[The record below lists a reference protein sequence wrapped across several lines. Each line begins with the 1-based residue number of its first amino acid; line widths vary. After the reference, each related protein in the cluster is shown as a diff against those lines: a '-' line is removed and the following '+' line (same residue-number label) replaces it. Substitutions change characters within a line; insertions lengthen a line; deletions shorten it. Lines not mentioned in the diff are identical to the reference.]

1 MNVRKRGLALVMCIC
16 MLLTLMPMSV
26 LADEA
31 PAPDVVNGQY
41 NENGEWEQSD
51 NGGSIT
57 YNTEGKNTL
66 KLSKTAEKADGD
78 NTYKITLKVE
88 SSQSTMTTPPGAA
101 ATVLVIDVSGSMG
114 FCAECGAE
122 KSHLNNCKHYN
133 NKDNSVKT
141 EQTRLKAAQNAAI
154 SFLDSYKGNTNGTG
168 RYVSLVKFESES
180 SVVKEWFDVSTAAGY
195 NEIKTAINS
204 LKADGGT
211 NLDAALRTAN
221 SQFTASAVS
230 TVASKNVVA
239 LTDGIPTFYGDGTS
253 QHGNYGCPDTNA
265 ATAASAST
273 LRNTA
278 SVYTVCFG
286 AANEKCWTKDS
297 VHGYFGLIPNKWHAA
312 DGPLVGDFL
321 RNSIATPATADK
333 TYAYNANNT
342 AELMNAFKA
351 ITTSITTGI
360 AAGVVNDPMGENIS
374 VTQKPDNFIAG
385 ENNGYTWTLSG
396 ATGVPQGD
404 KVVYTYVLSY
414 YVKLDTTG
422 AGFDENKYY
431 PTNGVTT
438 FTSGENKYK
447 FPVPAVKGTI
457 PSFNVSYEYTG
468 TVPTGAHEVPPAAT
482 AKQNS
487 TVTVAAAPELDGYVF
502 SGWATADAEVNN
514 GTFTMPGKDVKLT
527 GSWQPRGDLS
537 YTVNYYWNGTTTP
550 VANSKTVENV
560 TFGTNITTEA
570 PIAVEGY
577 TAVPGQTCNLTIGT
591 DESKNVIDFYYYKN
605 VDLVANGDTVTY
617 NGEEHSVS
625 GFTGAPEDADFSN
638 ISVGAKGTEVGEYN
652 AAFTKSTTSTVD
664 MTKKYIVASAT
675 DGKLTITPI
684 DAVVV
689 TITGNTD
696 TKPYNGSEQ
705 SVAGYEFESSNPL
718 YTANCFN
725 YNGDAIAHGTDA
737 GSYAMGLDAERFT
750 NTSTN
755 FTNVK
760 FVVTDGSLTIDK
772 IDATF
777 TGESKTV
784 TYTGSEQSITGIT
797 PTGLI
802 DGHTYEGLTYAA
814 KGTNVGEYK
823 GEFSGTAVIKDAA
836 GNDVTKNYN
845 VKTTPGKLTIN
856 KAEIAVTFTGESKT
870 VPYTG
875 SEQSITGI
883 TAEGLLE
890 GHTYAGLTYLAKG
903 TDAGTYDGAFTGTVA
918 IKDANGVDVTENY
931 KVKTEI
937 GKLTISPIT
946 DKVTV
951 TITGNTDTKPYNGT
965 TQTVTGYTFSSDNEL
980 YTADRVSFTGNATAA
995 GITAGQYYMN
1005 LKPEHFSNKDTTNF
1019 TNVEFVVNDGWLK
1032 ITPLGALVITAN
1044 DADKPYDGTPLTESG
1059 FTYVGTLNKGDTIEA
1074 VVEGTITD
1082 AGEAANVVKSYKI
1095 MHGDV
1100 DVTAGY
1106 DAAALE
1112 NGTLTVTPRSVIM
1125 TSANAEKPY
1134 DGEPLTNNT
1143 VNVTGDGFIEGE
1155 GATYAVTGTQTDAG
1169 ESDNTFTYT
1178 LKDNT
1183 KADNYKIELVPGK
1196 LKVTPI
1202 SDKVTVTITGNTDT
1216 KPYNGEKQSVKDY
1229 KVEISNTLYT
1239 ENCFSFTGSAV
1250 AEGTDAGIYMMGL
1263 KAEQFKNTSK
1273 NFTNVEFA
1281 VADGSLTINKID
1293 ATFTGESK
1301 TVTYTGSEQSITAIT
1316 AKGLLNGHTDKGLT
1330 YAAKGTN
1337 VGEYDGKFTGTV
1349 VIKDAAGN
1357 DVTKNYNV
1365 ITTPGKL
1372 TISKAEI
1379 AVTFTG
1385 ESKTVPYNGS
1395 EQSITGITPTG
1406 LLEGHTYSGLAYIAK
1421 GTDAGAYD
1429 GAFTGEVVIKDANGT
1444 DVTENYA
1451 VTKTPGK
1458 LTIDPISD
1466 KVTVTITGNT
1476 DTKPYNGEKQSVKD
1490 YEVEISNKLYTENCF
1505 SFTGSAVAKGT
1516 DAGTYEMGLK
1526 AEQFKNTS
1534 NNFTNVV
1541 FAVTDGKLE
1550 ISQRSVIM
1558 TSASDEKFF
1567 DGEPLT
1573 NDTVTV
1579 TGDGFI
1585 EGEGASYDVT
1595 GTQTKT
1601 GESDNTFRYKLNDN
1615 TKADNYKIEVAF
1627 GKLVVKQLLEKE
1639 EHFNYVVGY
1648 PDGTIRPEGKI
1659 TRAEVAA
1666 IFFRLLT
1673 DDARAEFDCRDNDF
1687 TDVEDGA
1694 WYNRSISTLAKAGI
1708 LSGYLDGTFKPNAA
1722 ITRAEMASIIAR
1734 FDKLTETGKTFNDIE
1749 GHWAQKYIEL
1759 AATKGWLSG
1768 DGDGNF
1774 RPNDNIKRDETFA
1787 MINRVL
1793 ERQVETVKDLLPQS
1807 EMNMWIDNMDEG
1819 AWYYKDV
1826 QEATNY
1832 HKCERIDQSIYE
1844 KWTAKIPDIDWVTH
1858 QF

>member
-31 PAPDVVNGQY
+31 PAPDVVYGEY
-41 NENGEWEQSD
+41 NANGEWVQSD

-57 YNTEGKNTL
+57 YRTEGENTL

-88 SSQSTMTTPPGAA
+88 SSQSTTTTPPGAA
-101 ATVLVIDVSGSMG
+101 ATVLVIDSSGSMG
-114 FCAECGAE
+114 NCAECGKDGEHAD
-122 KSHLNNCKHYN
+122 NCPYL
-133 NKDNSVKT
+133 KDGWNVTS
-141 EQTRLKAAQNAAI
+141 EQTRLKAAQNAAV
-154 SFLDSYKGNTNGTG
+154 SFLDSYKGDTNGTG
-168 RYVSLVKFESES
+168 RYVSLVKFASES
-180 SVVKEWFDVSTAAGY
+180 SVVKEWVDVSTAAGY
-195 NEIKTAINS
+195 NEIKTAING

-221 SQFTASAVS
+221 NQFTASAVS
-230 TVASKNVVA
+230 AVASKNVVA
-239 LTDGIPTFYGDGTS
+239 LTDGIPTFYGNGTS
-253 QHGNYGCPDTNA
+253 RHGNYGCPDTNA

-278 SVYTVCFG
+278 SVYTVYFG
-286 AANEKCWTKDS
+286 AANEKCWTKGS
-297 VHGYFGLIPNKWHAA
+297 VHGYFGLIPDEWHAA

-321 RNSIATPATADK
+321 RSSIATPATADK

-342 AELMNAFKA
+342 AELMNAFAA

-360 AAGVVNDPMGENIS
+360 AAGVVNDPMGKNIS
-374 VTQKPDNFIAG
+374 VTEKPDNFIAG
-385 ENNGYTWTLSG
+385 ENGYTWTLSG
-396 ATGVPQGD
+396 ATGVPQGN
-404 KVVYTYVLSY
+404 KIVYTYELSY

-422 AGFDENKYY
+422 VGFDENKYY

-438 FTSGENKYK
+438 FTSGGHEYK

-468 TVPTGAHEVPPAAT
+468 TAPAGAPEVPAAAK

-487 TVTVAAAPELDGYVF
+487 TVTVAPAPTLDGYVF
-502 SGWATADAEVNN
+502 SGWTTADATVNN

-537 YTVNYYWNGTTTP
+537 YTVNYYWNGTETP
-550 VANSKTVENV
+550 VAPSKTVENV
-560 TFGTNITTEA
+560 QFGANITTEK
-570 PIAVEGY
+570 PIEVPGY
-577 TAVPGQTCNLTIGT
+577 TAVPDQTCNLTIGT
-591 DESKNVIDFYYYKN
+591 DVSKNVINFYYYKN

-625 GFTGAPEDADFSN
+625 GFTGAPEGADFSN

-652 AAFTKSTTSTVD
+652 AAFHKSATSTVD
-664 MTKKYIVASAT
+664 VTKKYIVASAT
-675 DGKLTITPI
+675 DGVLEITPI
-684 DAVVV
+684 DKVVV

-705 SVAGYEFESSNPL
+705 SVTGYEFKSNNPL
-718 YTANCFN
+718 YTENCFSFT
-725 YNGDAIAHGTDA
+725 GSAEAKGTDA
-737 GSYAMGLDAERFT
+737 GSYAMGLKAEQFT
-750 NTSTN
+750 NTSKN
-755 FTNVK
+755 FTNVEFK
-760 FVVTDGSLTIDK
+760 VTDGSLTIDK
-772 IDATF
+772 INASF

-784 TYTGSEQSITGIT
+784 TYTGSEQTISGIT
-797 PTGLI
+797 VKGLLE
-802 DGHTYEGLTYAA
+802 GHDYEGLNYAA
-814 KGTNVGEYK
+814 KGTNVGEY
-823 GEFSGTAVIKDAA
+823 GGAFTGTAVIKDAA

-845 VKTTPGKLTIN
+845 VKTEIGKLTIS

-875 SEQSITGI
+875 SEQSINGI
-883 TAEGLLE
+883 TATGLLE
-890 GHTYAGLTYLAKG
+890 GHTYSGLTYLAKG
-903 TDAGTYDGAFTGTVA
+903 TDAGEYIGAFTGTVV
-918 IKDANGVDVTENY
+918 IKDANGTDVTENY
-931 KVKTEI
+931 AVTMTP
-937 GKLTISPIT
+937 GKLTINPIT
-946 DKVTV
+946 AKVTV

-965 TQTVTGYTFSSDNEL
+965 TQTVTGYTFASDNKL
-980 YTADRVSFTGNATAA
+980 YTESKVDFTGNATAA
-995 GITAGQYYMN
+995 GITAGTYNMD
-1005 LKPEHFSNKDTTNF
+1005 LKPEHFSNKDTKNF

-1032 ITPLGALVITAN
+1032 ITPLGALVITAK
-1044 DADKPYDGTPLTESG
+1044 DATKPYDGKPLTESG
-1059 FTYVGTLNKGDTIEA
+1059 FTYVGMLNEGDTIEA

-1082 AGEAANVVKSYKI
+1082 AGKADNVVTSYKI
-1095 MHGDV
+1095 MRGDV

-1106 DAAALE
+1106 GEATLE
-1112 NGTLTVTPRSVIM
+1112 NGTLTVTP
-1125 TSANAEKPY
+1125 
-1134 DGEPLTNNT
+1134 
-1143 VNVTGDGFIEGE
+1143 
-1155 GATYAVTGTQTDAG
+1155 
-1169 ESDNTFTYT
+1169 
-1178 LKDNT
+1178 
-1183 KADNYKIELVPGK
+1183 
-1196 LKVTPI
+1196 
-1202 SDKVTVTITGNTDT
+1202 
-1216 KPYNGEKQSVKDY
+1216 
-1229 KVEISNTLYT
+1229 
-1239 ENCFSFTGSAV
+1239 
-1250 AEGTDAGIYMMGL
+1250 
-1263 KAEQFKNTSK
+1263 
-1273 NFTNVEFA
+1273 
-1281 VADGSLTINKID
+1281 
-1293 ATFTGESK
+1293 
-1301 TVTYTGSEQSITAIT
+1301 
-1316 AKGLLNGHTDKGLT
+1316 
-1330 YAAKGTN
+1330 
-1337 VGEYDGKFTGTV
+1337 
-1349 VIKDAAGN
+1349 
-1357 DVTKNYNV
+1357 
-1365 ITTPGKL
+1365 
-1372 TISKAEI
+1372 
-1379 AVTFTG
+1379 
-1385 ESKTVPYNGS
+1385 
-1395 EQSITGITPTG
+1395 
-1406 LLEGHTYSGLAYIAK
+1406 
-1421 GTDAGAYD
+1421 
-1429 GAFTGEVVIKDANGT
+1429 
-1444 DVTENYA
+1444 
-1451 VTKTPGK
+1451 
-1458 LTIDPISD
+1458 
-1466 KVTVTITGNT
+1466 
-1476 DTKPYNGEKQSVKD
+1476 
-1490 YEVEISNKLYTENCF
+1490 
-1505 SFTGSAVAKGT
+1505 
-1516 DAGTYEMGLK
+1516 
-1526 AEQFKNTS
+1526 
-1534 NNFTNVV
+1534 
-1541 FAVTDGKLE
+1541 
-1550 ISQRSVIM
+1550 RSVIM

-1601 GESDNTFRYKLNDN
+1601 GESANTFTYKLLDN

-1708 LSGYLDGTFKPNAA
+1708 LSGYLDGTFKPNAP

-1832 HKCERIDQSIYE
+1832 HKCERIDQSMYE
-1844 KWTAKIPDIDWVTH
+1844 KWTEKIPDIDWVTH

>member
-31 PAPDVVNGQY
+31 PAPDVVYGEY
-41 NENGEWEQSD
+41 NANGEWVQSD

-57 YNTEGKNTL
+57 YDTAGGNTL
-66 KLSKTAEKADGD
+66 KLSKTAVKADGD

-88 SSQSTMTTPPGAA
+88 SSQSTTTTPPGAA
-101 ATVLVIDVSGSMG
+101 ATVLVIDSSGSMG
-114 FCAECGAE
+114 NCAECGGETYHA
-122 KSHLNNCKHYN
+122 SNCKYHTGGILSY
-133 NKDNSVKT
+133 VKA
-141 EQTRLKAAQNAAI
+141 EQTRLEAAKNAAI
-154 SFLDSYKGNTNGTG
+154 SFLDSYKGDTNGTG
-168 RYVSLVKFESES
+168 RYVSFVEFADGSYLNADWV
-180 SVVKEWFDVSTAAGY
+180 DVSTADGY
-195 NEIKTAINS
+195 NKIVSELNK
-204 LKADGGT
+204 LKKGGGT
-211 NLDAALRTAN
+211 NTQAGLKTAA
-221 SQFTASAVS
+221 SQLAKNTVS
-230 TVASKNVVA
+230 SVSSKNAVL
-239 LTDGIPTFYGDGTS
+239 LTDGVPTYGDGTGNGTENTKKIS
-253 QHGNYGCPDTNA
+253 QHTQEA
-265 ATAASAST
+265 ATALKKNAD
-273 LRNTA
+273 L
-278 SVYTVCFG
+278 YTVCFG
-286 AANEKCWTKDS
+286 AANDG
-297 VHGYFGLIPNKWHAA
+297 VYLPN
-312 DGPLVGDFL
+312 GGTGNCSNFL
-321 RNSIATPATADK
+321 RDYVATPATADK

-374 VTQKPDNFIAG
+374 VTQKPDNFIKG
-385 ENNGYTWTLSG
+385 ENGYTWTLSG

-404 KVVYTYVLSY
+404 KIVYTYELSY
-414 YVKLDTTG
+414 TVKLDTTG
-422 AGFDENKYY
+422 VGFDENKYY

-438 FTSGENKYK
+438 FTSGGQKYY
-447 FPVPAVKGTI
+447 FPVPGVKGTI
-457 PSFNVSYEYTG
+457 PSFDVSYEYTG
-468 TVPTGAHEVPPAAT
+468 TVPAGASAAPAAAT

-487 TVTVAAAPELDGYVF
+487 TVTVAAAPTLDGYVF
-502 SGWATADAEVNN
+502 SGWATADAEVNNN

-550 VANSKTVENV
+550 VAPSKTVNNV
-560 TFGTNITTEA
+560 TFGANITTEA
-570 PIAVEGY
+570 PIAVEGC

-591 DESKNVIDFYYYKN
+591 DVSKNVIDFYYYKN
-605 VDLVANGDTVTY
+605 VDLVAKSDTVTY

-625 GFTGAPEDADFSN
+625 GFTGAPEDANFSN

-652 AAFTKSTTSTVD
+652 AAFTKSTTGTVD
-664 MTKKYIVASAT
+664 TTKKYIVVSAK
-675 DGKLTITPI
+675 DGKLIITPI

-689 TITGNTD
+689 TITGKTD

-705 SVAGYEFESSNPL
+705 SVTGYEFKSSNPL
-718 YTANCFN
+718 YTENCFSFT
-725 YNGDAIAHGTDA
+725 GSAVAAGTDA
-737 GSYAMGLDAERFT
+737 GTYMMGLKAEHFT
-750 NTSTN
+750 NTSKN

-784 TYTGSEQSITGIT
+784 TYTGKEQSITGIT
-797 PTGLI
+797 ATGLI
-802 DGHTYEGLTYAA
+802 EGHDYNELTYAA
-814 KGTNVGEYK
+814 KGTNVGEYDGK
-823 GEFSGTAVIKDAA
+823 FTGTVVIKDAA

-845 VKTTPGKLTIN
+845 VKTEIGKLTIS

-870 VPYTG
+870 VPYNG

-883 TAEGLLE
+883 TAEGLLD
-890 GHTYAGLTYLAKG
+890 GHTYSGLAYLAKG
-903 TDAGTYDGAFTGTVA
+903 TDAGEYSGAFTGTVV
-918 IKDANGVDVTENY
+918 IKDANGTDVTENY
-931 KVKTEI
+931 AVTMTP
-937 GKLTISPIT
+937 GKLTIDPIS

-965 TQTVTGYTFSSDNEL
+965 TQTVTGYTFASDNKL
-980 YTADRVSFTGNATAA
+980 YTENCVSFTGIATAA
-995 GITAGQYYMN
+995 GITAGKYDMN

-1019 TNVEFVVNDGWLK
+1019 TNVEFVVTDGWLR
-1032 ITPLGALVITAN
+1032 ITPLDALVITAK
-1044 DADKPYDGTPLTESG
+1044 DATKPYDGKPLTESG
-1059 FTYVGTLNKGDTIEA
+1059 FDYVGMLNKGDTIEA

-1082 AGEAANVVKSYKI
+1082 AGEAANVVTSYKI

-1106 DAAALE
+1106 GEATLK

-1125 TSANAEKPY
+1125 TSANDEKPY
-1134 DGEPLTNNT
+1134 DGMPLTNDT
-1143 VNVTGDGFIEGE
+1143 VTVTGDGFIEGE
-1155 GATYAVTGTQTDAG
+1155 GAMYAVTGTQTDAG

-1202 SDKVTVTITGNTDT
+1202 SDKVTVTITGN
-1216 KPYNGEKQSVKDY
+1216 S
-1229 KVEISNTLYT
+1229 
-1239 ENCFSFTGSAV
+1239 
-1250 AEGTDAGIYMMGL
+1250 
-1263 KAEQFKNTSK
+1263 
-1273 NFTNVEFA
+1273 
-1281 VADGSLTINKID
+1281 
-1293 ATFTGESK
+1293 
-1301 TVTYTGSEQSITAIT
+1301 
-1316 AKGLLNGHTDKGLT
+1316 
-1330 YAAKGTN
+1330 
-1337 VGEYDGKFTGTV
+1337 
-1349 VIKDAAGN
+1349 
-1357 DVTKNYNV
+1357 
-1365 ITTPGKL
+1365 
-1372 TISKAEI
+1372 
-1379 AVTFTG
+1379 
-1385 ESKTVPYNGS
+1385 
-1395 EQSITGITPTG
+1395 
-1406 LLEGHTYSGLAYIAK
+1406 
-1421 GTDAGAYD
+1421 
-1429 GAFTGEVVIKDANGT
+1429 
-1444 DVTENYA
+1444 
-1451 VTKTPGK
+1451 
-1458 LTIDPISD
+1458 
-1466 KVTVTITGNT
+1466 

-1505 SFTGSAVAKGT
+1505 SFTGNAVAEGT
-1516 DAGTYEMGLK
+1516 DAGIYMMGLK

-1534 NNFTNVV
+1534 KNFTNVE

-1708 LSGYLDGTFKPNAA
+1708 LSGYLDGTFKPNAP

>member
-31 PAPDVVNGQY
+31 PAPDVVYGKYNDANGK
-41 NENGEWEQSD
+41 WEQSD
-51 NGGSIT
+51 NGGSLT
-57 YNTEGKNTL
+57 YDTDGGNTL

-88 SSQSTMTTPPGAA
+88 SSQSTTTTPPGAA
-101 ATVLVIDVSGSMG
+101 ATVLVIDSSGSMG
-114 FCAECGAE
+114 NCAECGGETYHA
-122 KSHLNNCKHYN
+122 NNCKYHTGGIVSY
-133 NKDNSVKT
+133 VKA
-141 EQTRLKAAQNAAI
+141 EQTRLKAAQNAAV
-154 SFLDSYKGNTNGTG
+154 SFLDSYKGDTSGIG
-168 RYVSLVKFESES
+168 RYVSLVEFAGESYLNADW
-180 SVVKEWFDVSTAAGY
+180 VDVSTTDGY
-195 NEIKTAINS
+195 NKIVSELNK
-204 LKADGGT
+204 LEKGGGT
-211 NLDAALRTAN
+211 NTQAGLKMAA
-221 SQFTASAVS
+221 SQLAKNTVS
-230 TVASKNVVA
+230 SVSSKNAVL
-239 LTDGIPTFYGDGTS
+239 LTDGVPTYGDGTGNGTENTKKIS
-253 QHGNYGCPDTNA
+253 QHTQEA
-265 ATAASAST
+265 ATALKKNAE
-273 LRNTA
+273 L
-278 SVYTVCFG
+278 YTVCFG
-286 AANEKCWTKDS
+286 AANDE
-297 VHGYFGLIPNKWHAA
+297 VYLPN
-312 DGPLVGDFL
+312 GGTGNCSNFL
-321 RNSIATPATADK
+321 RDYVATPATADK

-342 AELMNAFKA
+342 AELMNAFAA

-374 VTQKPDNFIAG
+374 VTTPKPDNFIAG
-385 ENNGYTWTLSG
+385 ENGYTWTLSG

-404 KVVYTYVLSY
+404 NKIVYTYELSY

-438 FTSGENKYK
+438 FTSGGHEYY
-447 FPVPAVKGTI
+447 FPVPGVKGTI
-457 PSFNVSYEYTG
+457 PSFDVSYEYTG
-468 TVPTGAHEVPPAAT
+468 TVPAGAPKVPAAAT

-487 TVTVAAAPELDGYVF
+487 TVTVAAAPTHDGYVF
-502 SGWATADAEVNN
+502 SGWATADAEVNNN

-550 VANSKTVENV
+550 VAPSKTVNNV
-560 TFGTNITTEA
+560 TFGTNITDTNEA
-570 PIAVEGY
+570 PVAVEGC
-577 TAVPGQTCNLTIGT
+577 TAVPDQTCNLTIGT

-605 VDLVANGDTVTY
+605 VDLVANGDTVSY
-617 NGEEHSVS
+617 DGKEHSVS

-638 ISVGAKGTEVGEYN
+638 ISVGAKGREVGEYN
-652 AAFTKSTTSTVD
+652 AAFPEGTTSTVD
-664 MTKKYIVASAT
+664 VTKKYIVASAT
-675 DGKLTITPI
+675 DGVLEITPI

-689 TITGNTD
+689 TITGNSD

-705 SVAGYEFESSNPL
+705 SVTGYEFKSSNPL
-718 YTANCFN
+718 YTANCFS

-737 GSYAMGLDAERFT
+737 GTYAMGLDAERFT
-750 NTSTN
+750 NTNTN

-772 IDATF
+772 IDASFTGESKSVTYTGKEQSITGITAAGLIEGHDYNELTYAAKGTNVGEYDGKFTGTVVIKDANGNDVTKNYNVKTEIGKLTISKAEIAVTF

-797 PTGLI
+797 PTGL
-802 DGHTYEGLTYAA
+802 
-814 KGTNVGEYK
+814 
-823 GEFSGTAVIKDAA
+823 
-836 GNDVTKNYN
+836 
-845 VKTTPGKLTIN
+845 
-856 KAEIAVTFTGESKT
+856 
-870 VPYTG
+870 
-875 SEQSITGI
+875 
-883 TAEGLLE
+883 LE
-890 GHTYAGLTYLAKG
+890 GHTYSGLTYIAKG
-903 TDAGTYDGAFTGTVA
+903 TDAGEYDGAFTGTVV
-918 IKDANGVDVTENY
+918 IKDANGTDVTENY

-951 TITGNTDTKPYNGT
+951 TITGNTATKPYNGT

-980 YTADRVSFTGNATAA
+980 YTENCVSFTGNATAA
-995 GITAGQYYMN
+995 GITAGTYKMD
-1005 LKPEHFSNKDTTNF
+1005 LKPEHFSNIDTTNF
-1019 TNVEFVVNDGWLK
+1019 TNVEFKVTDGWLK
-1032 ITPLGALVITAN
+1032 ITPLGALVITAK
-1044 DADKPYDGTPLTESG
+1044 DATKPYDGKPLTESG
-1059 FTYVGTLNKGDTIEA
+1059 FDYVGMLNKGDTIEA
-1074 VVEGTITD
+1074 VVEGTITN

-1095 MHGDV
+1095 MRGDV

-1106 DAAALE
+1106 GEATLK

-1125 TSANAEKPY
+1125 TSANDEKPY
-1134 DGEPLTNNT
+1134 DGTPLTNDT
-1143 VNVTGDGFIEGE
+1143 VTVTGDGFIEGE

-1169 ESDNTFTYT
+1169 ESDNTFTFT

-1229 KVEISNTLYT
+1229 
-1239 ENCFSFTGSAV
+1239 
-1250 AEGTDAGIYMMGL
+1250 
-1263 KAEQFKNTSK
+1263 
-1273 NFTNVEFA
+1273 
-1281 VADGSLTINKID
+1281 
-1293 ATFTGESK
+1293 
-1301 TVTYTGSEQSITAIT
+1301 
-1316 AKGLLNGHTDKGLT
+1316 
-1330 YAAKGTN
+1330 
-1337 VGEYDGKFTGTV
+1337 
-1349 VIKDAAGN
+1349 
-1357 DVTKNYNV
+1357 
-1365 ITTPGKL
+1365 
-1372 TISKAEI
+1372 
-1379 AVTFTG
+1379 
-1385 ESKTVPYNGS
+1385 
-1395 EQSITGITPTG
+1395 
-1406 LLEGHTYSGLAYIAK
+1406 
-1421 GTDAGAYD
+1421 
-1429 GAFTGEVVIKDANGT
+1429 
-1444 DVTENYA
+1444 
-1451 VTKTPGK
+1451 
-1458 LTIDPISD
+1458 
-1466 KVTVTITGNT
+1466 
-1476 DTKPYNGEKQSVKD
+1476 
-1490 YEVEISNKLYTENCF
+1490 EVEISNKLYTENCF
-1505 SFTGSAVAKGT
+1505 SFNGSAVAEGT
-1516 DAGTYEMGLK
+1516 DAGTYMMGLK

-1534 NNFTNVV
+1534 KNFTNVV

-1708 LSGYLDGTFKPNAA
+1708 LSGYLDGTFKPNAP

>member
-31 PAPDVVNGQY
+31 PAPDVVYGQY
-41 NENGEWEQSD
+41 NENGVWEQDPNSD
-51 NGGSIT
+51 GVVTSEDGNIT
-57 YNTEGKNTL
+57 
-66 KLSKTAEKADGD
+66 LSKTAVALGNDE
-78 NTYKITLKVE
+78 YQVTLKVE
-88 SSQSTMTTPPGAA
+88 TRSKETEVPPGSA
-101 ATVLVIDVSGSMG
+101 ATVLVLDVSGSMRY
-114 FCAECGAE
+114 CADCGRE
-122 KSHLNNCKHYN
+122 NKHIKDCKYY
-133 NKDNSVKT
+133 NKDDNNVKT
-141 EQTRLKAAQNAAI
+141 DQTRIKAAQNAAND
-154 SFLDSYKGNTNGTG
+154 FLSTYKSDKTGIG
-168 RYVSLVKFESES
+168 RYVAVVSFAGTG
-180 SVVKEWFDVSTAAGY
+180 SVVCDWQDVSTAAGLKAVQDA
-195 NEIKTAINS
+195 IKN

-211 NLDAALRTAN
+211 NTDNGLTKATELLGNTKISSVAN
-221 SQFTASAVS
+221 E
-230 TVASKNVVA
+230 SKNAVL
-239 LTDGIPTFYGDGTS
+239 LTDGVPTFYANGKSDDVQYGSPRTS
-253 QHGNYGCPDTNA
+253 YYAQQA
-265 ATAASAST
+265 ATN
-273 LRNTA
+273 LKNTGA
-278 SVYTVCFG
+278 KLYTVCFG
-286 AANEKCWTKDS
+286 ASKDE
-297 VHGYFGLIPNKWHAA
+297 VYNPDKDNKSSWGQYTA
-312 DGPLVGDFL
+312 GTTTVSEFL
-321 RNSIATPATADK
+321 KSYIATDATTAFDAD
-333 TYAYNANNT
+333 NT
-342 AELMNAFKA
+342 EALNTAFKA
-351 ITTSITTGI
+351 ITSTIVEGITSGLVVKDSATEFVTMTTVPNEYVAVGTEYEWSLSNPEVKQE
-360 AAGVVNDPMGENIS
+360 GNSTIS
-374 VTQKPDNFIAG
+374 T
-385 ENNGYTWTLSG
+385 YT
-396 ATGVPQGD
+396 V
-404 KVVYTYVLSY
+404 SY
-414 YVKLDTTG
+414 KVKLETG
-422 AGFDENKYY
+422 KAGFVEYEYY

-438 FTSGENKYK
+438 LTYK
-447 FPVPAVKGTI
+447 DADGNDKSMDFEVPAVKGTI

-468 TVPTGAHEVPPAAT
+468 TVPAGAPAVPAAAT

-487 TVTVAAAPELDGYVF
+487 TVTVAAAPTHDGYVF
-502 SGWATADAEVNN
+502 SGWATADAEVNNN

-550 VANSKTVENV
+550 VAPSKTVNNV
-560 TFGTNITTEA
+560 TFGTNITDEK
-570 PIAVEGY
+570 PIAVEGC
-577 TAVPGQTCNLTIGT
+577 TAVPNQTCNLAIGT
-591 DESKNVIDFYYYKN
+591 DVSKNVINFYYYKN
-605 VDLVANGDTVTY
+605 VDLVANGDTVPY
-617 NGEEHSVS
+617 DGKEHSVS
-625 GFTGAPEDADFSN
+625 GFTGAPEDANFSN

-652 AAFTKSTTSTVD
+652 AAFPEGTKGTVD
-664 MTKKYIVASAT
+664 TTKKYIVASAK
-675 DGKLTITPI
+675 DGKLIITPI
-684 DAVVV
+684 DEVVV
-689 TITGNTD
+689 TITGNSD

-705 SVAGYEFESSNPL
+705 SVTGYEFKSSNPL
-718 YTANCFN
+718 YTENCFS

-737 GSYAMGLDAERFT
+737 GTYEMGLKAEQFT

-797 PTGLI
+797 AEGLL
-802 DGHTYEGLTYAA
+802 DGHDYNELTYAA
-814 KGTNVGEYK
+814 KGTNVGEYDGK
-823 GEFSGTAVIKDAA
+823 FTGTVVIKDAN

-845 VKTTPGKLTIN
+845 VKTTPGKLTIS

-870 VPYTG
+870 VTYTG

-883 TAEGLLE
+883 TPTGLLE
-890 GHTYAGLTYLAKG
+890 GHTYSGLTYIAKG
-903 TDAGTYDGAFTGTVA
+903 TDAGTYDGAFTGTVV
-918 IKDANGVDVTENY
+918 IKDANGTDVTQNY
-931 KVKTEI
+931 AVTKTP
-937 GKLTISPIT
+937 GKLTIDPIS

-980 YTADRVSFTGNATAA
+980 YTENCVRFTGNATAA
-995 GITAGQYYMN
+995 GITAGKYDMN

-1019 TNVEFVVNDGWLK
+1019 TNVEFVVTDGWLK
-1032 ITPLGALVITAN
+1032 ITPLDALVITAK
-1044 DADKPYDGTPLTESG
+1044 DATKPYDGKPLTESG
-1059 FTYVGTLNKGDTIEA
+1059 FTYVGKLNKGDTIEA

-1095 MHGDV
+1095 MRGDV

-1106 DAAALE
+1106 GEATLK

-1125 TSANAEKPY
+1125 TSANDEKPY
-1134 DGEPLTNNT
+1134 DGTPLTNDT
-1143 VNVTGDGFIEGE
+1143 VTVTGDGFIEGE

-1169 ESDNTFTYT
+1169 ESDNTFTFT

-1183 KADNYKIELVPGK
+1183 KADNYKIEVVPGK

-1216 KPYNGEKQSVKDY
+1216 KPYNGEEQSVNDY
-1229 KVEISNTLYT
+1229 EVEISNKLYT

-1263 KAEQFKNTSK
+1263 KAEQFTNTSK

-1281 VADGSLTINKID
+1281 V
-1293 ATFTGESK
+1293 
-1301 TVTYTGSEQSITAIT
+1301 
-1316 AKGLLNGHTDKGLT
+1316 
-1330 YAAKGTN
+1330 
-1337 VGEYDGKFTGTV
+1337 
-1349 VIKDAAGN
+1349 
-1357 DVTKNYNV
+1357 
-1365 ITTPGKL
+1365 
-1372 TISKAEI
+1372 
-1379 AVTFTG
+1379 
-1385 ESKTVPYNGS
+1385 
-1395 EQSITGITPTG
+1395 
-1406 LLEGHTYSGLAYIAK
+1406 
-1421 GTDAGAYD
+1421 
-1429 GAFTGEVVIKDANGT
+1429 
-1444 DVTENYA
+1444 
-1451 VTKTPGK
+1451 
-1458 LTIDPISD
+1458 
-1466 KVTVTITGNT
+1466 
-1476 DTKPYNGEKQSVKD
+1476 
-1490 YEVEISNKLYTENCF
+1490 
-1505 SFTGSAVAKGT
+1505 
-1516 DAGTYEMGLK
+1516 
-1526 AEQFKNTS
+1526 
-1534 NNFTNVV
+1534 
-1541 FAVTDGKLE
+1541 TDGKLE
-1550 ISQRSVIM
+1550 ISKRSVIM

-1708 LSGYLDGTFKPNAA
+1708 LSGYLDGTFKPNAP

>member
-41 NENGEWEQSD
+41 NENGEWVQSD
-51 NGGSIT
+51 NGGSLT
-57 YNTEGKNTL
+57 YDTAGGNTL
-66 KLSKTAEKADGD
+66 KLSKTAVKADGD

-88 SSQSTMTTPPGAA
+88 SSQSTTTTPPGAA
-101 ATVLVIDVSGSMG
+101 ATVLVIDSSGSMRY
-114 FCAECGAE
+114 CAECGGKAALFGD
-122 KSHLNNCKHYN
+122 KVYHYDDCKYYN
-133 NKDNSVKT
+133 KNDNIVKP
-141 EQTRLKAAQNAAI
+141 EQTRLKAAQDAAI
-154 SFLDSYKGNTNGTG
+154 SFLDSYKGDTIGTG
-168 RYVSLVKFESES
+168 RYVSLVEFADGSYLNADW
-180 SVVKEWFDVSTAAGY
+180 VDVSTADGY
-195 NEIKTAINS
+195 SKIVSELNKLEEG
-204 LKADGGT
+204 GGT
-211 NLDAALRTAN
+211 NTQAGLKTAA
-221 SQFTASAVS
+221 SQLAKNTVS
-230 TVASKNVVA
+230 SVSSKNAVL
-239 LTDGIPTFYGDGTS
+239 LTDGVPTYGDGT
-253 QHGNYGCPDTNA
+253 GNGTGNTKNISKDTQEA
-265 ATAASAST
+265 ATALKKNAD
-273 LRNTA
+273 L
-278 SVYTVCFG
+278 YTVCFG
-286 AANEKCWTKDS
+286 AANDE
-297 VHGYFGLIPNKWHAA
+297 VYLP
-312 DGPLVGDFL
+312 DGGTGNCSDFL
-321 RNSIATPATADK
+321 RDYVATPATADK

-385 ENNGYTWTLSG
+385 ENGYTWTLSG
-396 ATGVPQGD
+396 ATGVQQGD
-404 KVVYTYVLSY
+404 KIVYTYELSY

-422 AGFDENKYY
+422 AGFDENNYY

-468 TVPTGAHEVPPAAT
+468 TAPAGAPEVPAAAT

-487 TVTVAAAPELDGYVF
+487 TVTVAAAPTLDGYVF
-502 SGWATADAEVNN
+502 SGWVTADAEVNN

-550 VANSKTVENV
+550 VTPSKTVESV
-560 TFGTNITTEA
+560 QFGANITNEE
-570 PIAVEGY
+570 PVAVEGY
-577 TAVPGQTCNLTIGT
+577 TAISGQTCNLTIGT
-591 DESKNVIDFYYYKN
+591 DESKNVINFYYYKN

-617 NGEEHSVS
+617 DGEEHSVS
-625 GFTGAPEDADFSN
+625 GFTGAPEDANFSG
-638 ISVGAKGTEVGEYN
+638 IKVGAKGTEVGEYN
-652 AAFTKSTTSTVD
+652 AAFPEGTTGTVD
-664 MTKKYIVASAT
+664 MTEKYIVASAT

-772 IDATF
+772 IDASF
-777 TGESKTV
+777 TGESKSV
-784 TYTGSEQSITGIT
+784 TYTGIEQSITGIT
-797 PTGLI
+797 AVGLI

-814 KGTNVGEYK
+814 KGTNVGEYD

-856 KAEIAVTFTGESKT
+856 KAEIAVTFTGESKSVT
-870 VPYTG
+870 YTG
-875 SEQSITGI
+875 IEQSITGI
-883 TAEGLLE
+883 TPTGLLE
-890 GHTYAGLTYLAKG
+890 GHKYEGLTYAAKG
-903 TDAGTYDGAFTGTVA
+903 TDAGEYDGAFTGTVV
-918 IKDANGVDVTENY
+918 IKDANGTDVTENY
-931 KVKTEI
+931 AVTTTP
-937 GKLTISPIT
+937 GKLTINPIT
-946 DKVTV
+946 AKVTV
-951 TITGNTDTKPYNGT
+951 TITGNTGTKPYNGT
-965 TQTVTGYTFSSDNEL
+965 TQTVTGYTFNSDNKF
-980 YTADRVSFTGNATAA
+980 YTENCVSFTGIATAA
-995 GITAGQYYMN
+995 GITAGKYDMN
-1005 LKPEHFSNKDTTNF
+1005 LKTEHFSNKDTTNF
-1019 TNVEFVVNDGWLK
+1019 TNVEFVVTDGWLK
-1032 ITPLGALVITAN
+1032 ITPLDALVITAN
-1044 DADKPYDGTPLTESG
+1044 DATKPYDGKPLTESG
-1059 FTYVGTLNKGDTIEA
+1059 FTYVGNLNEGDTIEA

-1082 AGEAANVVKSYKI
+1082 AGEAANVVTSYKI

-1106 DAAALE
+1106 GEATLE

-1134 DGEPLTNNT
+1134 DGEPLTNDT
-1143 VNVTGDGFIEGE
+1143 VTVTGDGFIEGE

-1169 ESDNTFTYT
+1169 ESDNTFTFT

-1183 KADNYKIELVPGK
+1183 KADNYKIEVAYGK
-1196 LKVTPI
+1196 LKVT
-1202 SDKVTVTITGNTDT
+1202 
-1216 KPYNGEKQSVKDY
+1216 
-1229 KVEISNTLYT
+1229 
-1239 ENCFSFTGSAV
+1239 
-1250 AEGTDAGIYMMGL
+1250 
-1263 KAEQFKNTSK
+1263 
-1273 NFTNVEFA
+1273 
-1281 VADGSLTINKID
+1281 
-1293 ATFTGESK
+1293 
-1301 TVTYTGSEQSITAIT
+1301 
-1316 AKGLLNGHTDKGLT
+1316 
-1330 YAAKGTN
+1330 
-1337 VGEYDGKFTGTV
+1337 
-1349 VIKDAAGN
+1349 
-1357 DVTKNYNV
+1357 
-1365 ITTPGKL
+1365 
-1372 TISKAEI
+1372 
-1379 AVTFTG
+1379 
-1385 ESKTVPYNGS
+1385 
-1395 EQSITGITPTG
+1395 
-1406 LLEGHTYSGLAYIAK
+1406 
-1421 GTDAGAYD
+1421 
-1429 GAFTGEVVIKDANGT
+1429 
-1444 DVTENYA
+1444 
-1451 VTKTPGK
+1451 
-1458 LTIDPISD
+1458 PISD

-1505 SFTGSAVAKGT
+1505 SFTGSAVAEGT
-1516 DAGTYEMGLK
+1516 DAGIYMMGLK
-1526 AEQFKNTS
+1526 AEQFTNTS
-1534 NNFTNVV
+1534 KNFTNVE

-1550 ISQRSVIM
+1550 ISKRSVIM

-1708 LSGYLDGTFKPNAA
+1708 LSGYLDGTFKPNAP

>member
-31 PAPDVVNGQY
+31 PAPDVVYGKY
-41 NENGEWEQSD
+41 NDANGEWEQSD
-51 NGGSIT
+51 NGGSLT
-57 YNTEGKNTL
+57 YDTAGGNTL
-66 KLSKTAEKADGD
+66 KLSKTAVKADGD

-88 SSQSTMTTPPGAA
+88 SSQSTTTTPPGAA
-101 ATVLVIDVSGSMG
+101 ATVLVIDSSGSMG
-114 FCAECGAE
+114 NCAECGGETYHA
-122 KSHLNNCKHYN
+122 SNCKYHTGGIVSY
-133 NKDNSVKT
+133 VKA
-141 EQTRLKAAQNAAI
+141 EQTRLKAAQNAAV
-154 SFLDSYKGNTNGTG
+154 SFLDSYKGDTSGIG
-168 RYVSLVKFESES
+168 RYVSLVEFAGESYLNADW
-180 SVVKEWFDVSTAAGY
+180 VDVSTADGY
-195 NEIKTAINS
+195 NKIVSELNK
-204 LKADGGT
+204 LKKGGGT
-211 NLDAALRTAN
+211 NTQAGLKTAA
-221 SQFTASAVS
+221 SQLAKNTVS
-230 TVASKNVVA
+230 SVSSKNAVL
-239 LTDGIPTFYGDGTS
+239 LTDGVPTYGDGTGNGTENTKKIS
-253 QHGNYGCPDTNA
+253 QHTQEA
-265 ATAASAST
+265 ATALKKNAE
-273 LRNTA
+273 L
-278 SVYTVCFG
+278 YTVCFG
-286 AANEKCWTKDS
+286 AANDE
-297 VHGYFGLIPNKWHAA
+297 VYLPN
-312 DGPLVGDFL
+312 GGTGNCSDFL
-321 RNSIATPATADK
+321 RDYVATLATADK

-342 AELMNAFKA
+342 AELMNAFAA

-385 ENNGYTWTLSG
+385 ENGYTWTLSG

-404 KVVYTYVLSY
+404 KIVYTYELSY

-438 FTSGENKYK
+438 FTSGGQKYY
-447 FPVPAVKGTI
+447 FPVPGVKGTI

-468 TVPTGAHEVPPAAT
+468 TAPAGAPEVPAAAT

-487 TVTVAAAPELDGYVF
+487 TVTVAAAPTHDGYVF
-502 SGWATADAEVNN
+502 SGWATADAEVNNN

-550 VANSKTVENV
+550 VAPSKTVNNV
-560 TFGTNITTEA
+560 TFGTNITDTDEM
-570 PIAVEGY
+570 PIAVEGC
-577 TAVPGQTCNLTIGT
+577 TAVPNQTCNLTIGT
-591 DESKNVIDFYYYKN
+591 DVSKNVINFYYYKN

-617 NGEEHSVS
+617 DGEEHSIS
-625 GFTGAPEDADFSN
+625 GFTGAPEDANFSN

-652 AAFTKSTTSTVD
+652 AAFPEGTTGTVD
-664 MTKKYIVASAT
+664 MTEKYIVASAT

-684 DAVVV
+684 DEVVV
-689 TITGNTD
+689 TITGKTD

-705 SVAGYEFESSNPL
+705 SVTGYEFKSSNPL
-718 YTANCFN
+718 YTANCFS

-797 PTGLI
+797 AEGLL
-802 DGHTYEGLTYAA
+802 DGHDYNELTYAA

-823 GEFSGTAVIKDAA
+823 GEFSGTA
-836 GNDVTKNYN
+836 
-845 VKTTPGKLTIN
+845 
-856 KAEIAVTFTGESKT
+856 
-870 VPYTG
+870 
-875 SEQSITGI
+875 
-883 TAEGLLE
+883 
-890 GHTYAGLTYLAKG
+890 
-903 TDAGTYDGAFTGTVA
+903 
-918 IKDANGVDVTENY
+918 
-931 KVKTEI
+931 
-937 GKLTISPIT
+937 
-946 DKVTV
+946 
-951 TITGNTDTKPYNGT
+951 
-965 TQTVTGYTFSSDNEL
+965 
-980 YTADRVSFTGNATAA
+980 
-995 GITAGQYYMN
+995 
-1005 LKPEHFSNKDTTNF
+1005 
-1019 TNVEFVVNDGWLK
+1019 
-1032 ITPLGALVITAN
+1032 
-1044 DADKPYDGTPLTESG
+1044 
-1059 FTYVGTLNKGDTIEA
+1059 
-1074 VVEGTITD
+1074 
-1082 AGEAANVVKSYKI
+1082 
-1095 MHGDV
+1095 
-1100 DVTAGY
+1100 
-1106 DAAALE
+1106 
-1112 NGTLTVTPRSVIM
+1112 
-1125 TSANAEKPY
+1125 
-1134 DGEPLTNNT
+1134 
-1143 VNVTGDGFIEGE
+1143 
-1155 GATYAVTGTQTDAG
+1155 
-1169 ESDNTFTYT
+1169 
-1178 LKDNT
+1178 
-1183 KADNYKIELVPGK
+1183 
-1196 LKVTPI
+1196 
-1202 SDKVTVTITGNTDT
+1202 
-1216 KPYNGEKQSVKDY
+1216 
-1229 KVEISNTLYT
+1229 
-1239 ENCFSFTGSAV
+1239 
-1250 AEGTDAGIYMMGL
+1250 
-1263 KAEQFKNTSK
+1263 
-1273 NFTNVEFA
+1273 
-1281 VADGSLTINKID
+1281 
-1293 ATFTGESK
+1293 
-1301 TVTYTGSEQSITAIT
+1301 
-1316 AKGLLNGHTDKGLT
+1316 
-1330 YAAKGTN
+1330 
-1337 VGEYDGKFTGTV
+1337 

-1385 ESKTVPYNGS
+1385 ESKTVTYNGS

-1429 GAFTGEVVIKDANGT
+1429 GAFTGEVVIKDANGV
-1444 DVTENYA
+1444 DVTENYK
-1451 VTKTPGK
+1451 VKTEIGK
-1458 LTIDPISD
+1458 LTISPISDKVTVTITGNTDTKPYNGTTQTVTGYTFSSDNELYTENCVSFTGIATAAGITAGKYDMNLKPEHFSNKDTTNFTNVEFVVTDGWLKITPLDALVITAKDATKPYDGKPLTESGFDYVGMLNKGDTIEAVVEGTITDAGEAANVVTSYKIMHGDVDVTAGYGEAALKNGTLTVTQRSVIMTSANDEKPYDGTPLTNNTVTVTGDGFIEGEGATYAVTGTQTDAGESDNTFTYTLKDNTKADNYKIEVAFGKLKVTPISD

-1505 SFTGSAVAKGT
+1505 SFTGSAVAEGT
-1516 DAGTYEMGLK
+1516 DAGTYMMGLK
-1526 AEQFKNTS
+1526 AEQFTNTS
-1534 NNFTNVV
+1534 KNFTNVE

-1550 ISQRSVIM
+1550 ISKRSVIM

-1708 LSGYLDGTFKPNAA
+1708 LSGYLDGTFKPNAP

>member
-31 PAPDVVNGQY
+31 PAPDVVYGEY
-41 NENGEWEQSD
+41 NANGEWVQSD
-51 NGGSIT
+51 NGGSLT
-57 YNTEGKNTL
+57 YNTEGDNTL
-66 KLSKTAEKADGD
+66 KLSKTAAKADGD

-88 SSQSTMTTPPGAA
+88 SSQSTTTTPPGAA
-101 ATVLVIDVSGSMG
+101 ATVLVIDSSGSMRY
-114 FCAECGAE
+114 CAECGGKAALFGD
-122 KSHLNNCKHYN
+122 KVYHYDDCKYYN
-133 NKDNSVKT
+133 KNDNIVKP
-141 EQTRLKAAQNAAI
+141 EQTRLKAAQDAAI
-154 SFLDSYKGNTNGTG
+154 SFLDSYEGDTIGTG
-168 RYVSLVKFESES
+168 RYVSLVEFADRSYLNADW
-180 SVVKEWFDVSTAAGY
+180 VDVSTADGY
-195 NEIKTAINS
+195 SKIVSELNKLEEG
-204 LKADGGT
+204 GGT
-211 NLDAALRTAN
+211 NTQAGLKTAA
-221 SQFTASAVS
+221 SQLAKNTVS
-230 TVASKNVVA
+230 SVSSKNAVL
-239 LTDGIPTFYGDGTS
+239 LTDGVPTYGDGI
-253 QHGNYGCPDTNA
+253 GNGTENTKKISKHTQEA
-265 ATAASAST
+265 ATALKKNAD
-273 LRNTA
+273 L
-278 SVYTVCFG
+278 YTVCFG
-286 AANEKCWTKDS
+286 AVNDE
-297 VHGYFGLIPNKWHAA
+297 VNLP
-312 DGPLVGDFL
+312 DGGTGNCSDFL
-321 RNSIATPATADK
+321 RDYVATPATADK

-342 AELMNAFKA
+342 AELMNAFAA

-374 VTQKPDNFIAG
+374 VTTPKPDNFIAG
-385 ENNGYTWTLSG
+385 ENGYTWTLSG

-404 KVVYTYVLSY
+404 KIVYTYELSY

-468 TVPTGAHEVPPAAT
+468 TAPAGAPEVPAAAT

-487 TVTVAAAPELDGYVF
+487 TVTVAAAPTLDGYVF

-550 VANSKTVENV
+550 VAPSKTVENV
-560 TFGTNITTEA
+560 QFGANITNEA
-570 PIAVEGY
+570 PVAVDGY
-577 TAVPGQTCNLTIGT
+577 TAVPDQTCNLTIGT
-591 DESKNVIDFYYYKN
+591 DVSENVIDFHYYKN
-605 VDLVANGDTVTY
+605 VDLVANGDTVPY
-617 NGEEHSVS
+617 DGNEHSVS
-625 GFTGAPEDADFSN
+625 GFTGAPEGANFSN
-638 ISVGAKGTEVGEYN
+638 ISVGAKGTEVGEYI
-652 AAFTKSTTSTVD
+652 AAFTKSTTGTVD
-664 MTKKYIVASAT
+664 KTKKYIVASAT
-675 DGKLTITPI
+675 DGKLIITPI

-689 TITGNTD
+689 TITGNSD

-705 SVAGYEFESSNPL
+705 SVTGYEFKSNNPL
-718 YTANCFN
+718 YTENCFSF
-725 YNGDAIAHGTDA
+725 NGSAVAKGTDA
-737 GSYAMGLDAERFT
+737 GTYAMGLKAEQFT

-755 FTNVK
+755 FTNVE
-760 FVVTDGSLTIDK
+760 FVITDGSLTIDK
-772 IDATF
+772 IDASF

-797 PTGLI
+797 AKGLI

-814 KGTNVGEYK
+814 KGTNVGEYD
-823 GEFSGTAVIKDAA
+823 GEFSGTAVIKDAD

-845 VKTTPGKLTIN
+845 VKTEIGKLTIS
-856 KAEIAVTFTGESKT
+856 KAAIAVTFTGESKT

-883 TAEGLLE
+883 TPTGLLE
-890 GHTYAGLTYLAKG
+890 GHTYEGLTYLAKG
-903 TDAGTYDGAFTGTVA
+903 TDAGEYNGAFTGTVV
-918 IKDANGVDVTENY
+918 IKDANGTDVTENY
-931 KVKTEI
+931 AVTKTP
-937 GKLTISPIT
+937 GKLTINPIT
-946 DKVTV
+946 AKVTV

-965 TQTVTGYTFSSDNEL
+965 TQTVTGYTFASDNKL
-980 YTADRVSFTGNATAA
+980 YTESKVDFTGNATAA
-995 GITAGQYYMN
+995 GITAGKYDMN

-1019 TNVEFVVNDGWLK
+1019 TNVEFVVNDGWLR
-1032 ITPLGALVITAN
+1032 ITPLDALVITAN

-1106 DAAALE
+1106 GEATLE
-1112 NGTLTVTPRSVIM
+1112 NGTLTVTPRSVI
-1125 TSANAEKPY
+1125 
-1134 DGEPLTNNT
+1134 
-1143 VNVTGDGFIEGE
+1143 I
-1155 GATYAVTGTQTDAG
+1155 
-1169 ESDNTFTYT
+1169 
-1178 LKDNT
+1178 
-1183 KADNYKIELVPGK
+1183 
-1196 LKVTPI
+1196 
-1202 SDKVTVTITGNTDT
+1202 
-1216 KPYNGEKQSVKDY
+1216 
-1229 KVEISNTLYT
+1229 
-1239 ENCFSFTGSAV
+1239 
-1250 AEGTDAGIYMMGL
+1250 
-1263 KAEQFKNTSK
+1263 
-1273 NFTNVEFA
+1273 
-1281 VADGSLTINKID
+1281 
-1293 ATFTGESK
+1293 
-1301 TVTYTGSEQSITAIT
+1301 
-1316 AKGLLNGHTDKGLT
+1316 
-1330 YAAKGTN
+1330 
-1337 VGEYDGKFTGTV
+1337 
-1349 VIKDAAGN
+1349 
-1357 DVTKNYNV
+1357 
-1365 ITTPGKL
+1365 
-1372 TISKAEI
+1372 
-1379 AVTFTG
+1379 
-1385 ESKTVPYNGS
+1385 
-1395 EQSITGITPTG
+1395 
-1406 LLEGHTYSGLAYIAK
+1406 
-1421 GTDAGAYD
+1421 
-1429 GAFTGEVVIKDANGT
+1429 
-1444 DVTENYA
+1444 
-1451 VTKTPGK
+1451 
-1458 LTIDPISD
+1458 
-1466 KVTVTITGNT
+1466 
-1476 DTKPYNGEKQSVKD
+1476 
-1490 YEVEISNKLYTENCF
+1490 
-1505 SFTGSAVAKGT
+1505 
-1516 DAGTYEMGLK
+1516 
-1526 AEQFKNTS
+1526 
-1534 NNFTNVV
+1534 
-1541 FAVTDGKLE
+1541 
-1550 ISQRSVIM
+1550 

-1708 LSGYLDGTFKPNAA
+1708 LSGYLDGTFKPNAP

>member
-31 PAPDVVNGQY
+31 PAPDVVYGQY
-41 NENGEWEQSD
+41 NENGVWEQDPNSD
-51 NGGSIT
+51 GVVTSEDGNIT
-57 YNTEGKNTL
+57 
-66 KLSKTAEKADGD
+66 LSKTAVALGNDE
-78 NTYKITLKVE
+78 YQVTLKVE
-88 SSQSTMTTPPGAA
+88 TRSKETEVPPGSA
-101 ATVLVIDVSGSMG
+101 ATVLVLDVSGSMRY
-114 FCAECGAE
+114 CADCGRE
-122 KSHLNNCKHYN
+122 NKHIKDCKYY
-133 NKDNSVKT
+133 NKDDNNVKT
-141 EQTRLKAAQNAAI
+141 DQTRIKAAQNAAND
-154 SFLDSYKGNTNGTG
+154 FLSTYKSDKTGIG
-168 RYVSLVKFESES
+168 RYVAVVSFAGTG
-180 SVVKEWFDVSTAAGY
+180 SVVCDWQDVSTAAGLKAVQDA
-195 NEIKTAINS
+195 IKN

-211 NLDAALRTAN
+211 NTDNGLTKATELLGNTKISSVAN
-221 SQFTASAVS
+221 E
-230 TVASKNVVA
+230 SKNAVL
-239 LTDGIPTFYGDGTS
+239 LTDGVPTFYANGKSDDVQYGSPRTS
-253 QHGNYGCPDTNA
+253 YYAQQA
-265 ATAASAST
+265 ATN
-273 LRNTA
+273 LKNTGA
-278 SVYTVCFG
+278 KLYTVCFG
-286 AANEKCWTKDS
+286 ASKDE
-297 VHGYFGLIPNKWHAA
+297 VYNPDKDNKSSWGQYTA
-312 DGPLVGDFL
+312 GTTTVSEFL
-321 RNSIATPATADK
+321 KSYIATDATTAFDAD
-333 TYAYNANNT
+333 NT
-342 AELMNAFKA
+342 EALNTAFKA
-351 ITTSITTGI
+351 ITSTIVEGITSGLVVKDSATEFVTMTTVPNEYVAVGTEYEWSLSNPEVKQE
-360 AAGVVNDPMGENIS
+360 GNSTIS
-374 VTQKPDNFIAG
+374 T
-385 ENNGYTWTLSG
+385 YT
-396 ATGVPQGD
+396 V
-404 KVVYTYVLSY
+404 SY
-414 YVKLDTTG
+414 KVKLETG
-422 AGFDENKYY
+422 KAGFVEYEYY

-438 FTSGENKYK
+438 LTYK
-447 FPVPAVKGTI
+447 DADGNDKSMDFEVPAVKGTI

-468 TVPTGAHEVPPAAT
+468 TVPAGAPEVPAAAT

-487 TVTVAAAPELDGYVF
+487 TVTVAAAPTHDGYVF
-502 SGWATADAEVNN
+502 SGWATADAEVNNN

-550 VANSKTVENV
+550 VAPSKTVENV
-560 TFGTNITTEA
+560 QFGANITNEE
-570 PIAVEGY
+570 PVAVEGY
-577 TAVPGQTCNLTIGT
+577 TAVHNQTCNLTIGT
-591 DESKNVIDFYYYKN
+591 DESKNVIDFHYYKN
-605 VDLVANGDTVTY
+605 VDLVANGDTVPY
-617 NGEEHSVS
+617 DGNEHSVS
-625 GFTGAPEDADFSN
+625 GFTGAPADADFSN
-638 ISVGAKGTEVGEYN
+638 ISVGAKGTEVGKYN
-652 AAFTKSTTSTVD
+652 AAFHKSAAGTVD
-664 MTKKYIVASAT
+664 VTKKYIVASAT
-675 DGKLTITPI
+675 DGVLEITPI

-689 TITGNTD
+689 TITGNSD

-705 SVAGYEFESSNPL
+705 SVTGYEFKSSNPL

-760 FVVTDGSLTIDK
+760 FVVTDGSLTINK
-772 IDATF
+772 IDASFTGESKTLVYTGSEQTISGITAAGLIDGHTYEGLTYAAKGTNVGEYDGKFTGTVVIKDANGNDVTKNYNVKTEIGKLTISKAEIAVTF

-797 PTGLI
+797 PTGL
-802 DGHTYEGLTYAA
+802 
-814 KGTNVGEYK
+814 
-823 GEFSGTAVIKDAA
+823 
-836 GNDVTKNYN
+836 
-845 VKTTPGKLTIN
+845 
-856 KAEIAVTFTGESKT
+856 
-870 VPYTG
+870 
-875 SEQSITGI
+875 
-883 TAEGLLE
+883 LE
-890 GHTYAGLTYLAKG
+890 GHTYSGLTYIAKG
-903 TDAGTYDGAFTGTVA
+903 TDAGTYDGAFTGTVV
-918 IKDANGVDVTENY
+918 IKDANGTDVTENY

-951 TITGNTDTKPYNGT
+951 TITGNTATKPYNGT

-980 YTADRVSFTGNATAA
+980 YTENCVSFTGNATAA
-995 GITAGQYYMN
+995 GITAGTYKMD
-1005 LKPEHFSNKDTTNF
+1005 LKPEHFSNIDTTNF
-1019 TNVEFVVNDGWLK
+1019 TNVEFKVTDGWLK
-1032 ITPLGALVITAN
+1032 ITPLGALVITAK
-1044 DADKPYDGTPLTESG
+1044 DATKPYDGKPLTESG
-1059 FTYVGTLNKGDTIEA
+1059 FDYVGMLNKGDTIEA
-1074 VVEGTITD
+1074 VVEGTITN

-1095 MHGDV
+1095 MRGDV

-1106 DAAALE
+1106 GEATLK

-1125 TSANAEKPY
+1125 TSANDEKPY
-1134 DGEPLTNNT
+1134 DGTPLTNDT
-1143 VNVTGDGFIEGE
+1143 VTVTGDGFIEGE

-1169 ESDNTFTYT
+1169 ESDNTFTFT

-1229 KVEISNTLYT
+1229 
-1239 ENCFSFTGSAV
+1239 
-1250 AEGTDAGIYMMGL
+1250 
-1263 KAEQFKNTSK
+1263 
-1273 NFTNVEFA
+1273 
-1281 VADGSLTINKID
+1281 
-1293 ATFTGESK
+1293 
-1301 TVTYTGSEQSITAIT
+1301 
-1316 AKGLLNGHTDKGLT
+1316 
-1330 YAAKGTN
+1330 
-1337 VGEYDGKFTGTV
+1337 
-1349 VIKDAAGN
+1349 
-1357 DVTKNYNV
+1357 
-1365 ITTPGKL
+1365 
-1372 TISKAEI
+1372 
-1379 AVTFTG
+1379 
-1385 ESKTVPYNGS
+1385 
-1395 EQSITGITPTG
+1395 
-1406 LLEGHTYSGLAYIAK
+1406 
-1421 GTDAGAYD
+1421 
-1429 GAFTGEVVIKDANGT
+1429 
-1444 DVTENYA
+1444 
-1451 VTKTPGK
+1451 
-1458 LTIDPISD
+1458 
-1466 KVTVTITGNT
+1466 
-1476 DTKPYNGEKQSVKD
+1476 
-1490 YEVEISNKLYTENCF
+1490 EVEISNKLYTENCF
-1505 SFTGSAVAKGT
+1505 SFNGSAVAEGT
-1516 DAGTYEMGLK
+1516 DAGTYLMGLK

-1534 NNFTNVV
+1534 KNFTNVV

-1708 LSGYLDGTFKPNAA
+1708 LSGYLDGTFKPNAP

>member
-1 MNVRKRGLALVMCIC
+1 MCIC

-31 PAPDVVNGQY
+31 PAPDVVYGEYNDANGK
-41 NENGEWEQSD
+41 WEQSD
-51 NGGSIT
+51 NGGSLT
-57 YNTEGKNTL
+57 YDTAGGNTL
-66 KLSKTAEKADGD
+66 KLSKTAVKADGD

-101 ATVLVIDVSGSMG
+101 ATVLVIDSSGSMG
-114 FCAECGAE
+114 NCAECGGETYHA
-122 KSHLNNCKHYN
+122 SNCKYHTGGIVSY
-133 NKDNSVKT
+133 VKA
-141 EQTRLKAAQNAAI
+141 EQTRLKAAQNAAV
-154 SFLDSYKGNTNGTG
+154 SFLDSYKGDKSGTG
-168 RYVSLVKFESES
+168 RYVSFVEFADESYLNADW
-180 SVVKEWFDVSTAAGY
+180 VDVSTADGY
-195 NEIKTAINS
+195 NKIVSELNK
-204 LKADGGT
+204 LKKGGGT
-211 NLDAALRTAN
+211 NTQAGLKTAA
-221 SQFTASAVS
+221 SQLAED
-230 TVASKNVVA
+230 TVASVSSKNAVL
-239 LTDGIPTFYGDGTS
+239 LTDGVPTYGDGTGNGTENTKKIS
-253 QHGNYGCPDTNA
+253 QHTQDA
-265 ATAASAST
+265 ATALKTNAE
-273 LRNTA
+273 L
-278 SVYTVCFG
+278 YTVCFG
-286 AANEKCWTKDS
+286 AANDE
-297 VHGYFGLIPNKWHAA
+297 VYLP
-312 DGPLVGDFL
+312 DGGTGNCSNFL
-321 RNSIATPATADK
+321 RDYVATPATADK

-374 VTQKPDNFIAG
+374 VTQKPDNFIEG
-385 ENNGYTWTLSG
+385 ENGYTWTLSG
-396 ATGVPQGD
+396 ATGVPQDG
-404 KVVYTYVLSY
+404 KIVYTYELSY
-414 YVKLDTTG
+414 TVKLDTTG

-438 FTSGENKYK
+438 FTSGGHEYK

-468 TVPTGAHEVPPAAT
+468 TAPAGAPKVPAAAT

-514 GTFTMPGKDVKLT
+514 GTFTMPDKDVKLT

-550 VANSKTVENV
+550 VAPSKTVENV
-560 TFGTNITTEA
+560 QFGANITNEA
-570 PIAVEGY
+570 PVAVDGY
-577 TAVPGQTCNLTIGT
+577 TAVPNQTCNLTVGI
-591 DESKNVIDFYYYKN
+591 DESTNVINFYYYKN
-605 VDLVANGDTVTY
+605 VDLTAKSATVPY
-617 NGEEHSVS
+617 DGNEHSVS

-652 AAFTKSTTSTVD
+652 AAFHKSATSTVD
-664 MTKKYIVASAT
+664 VTKKYIVASAT
-675 DGKLTITPI
+675 DGVLEITPI
-684 DAVVV
+684 DKVVV

-705 SVAGYEFESSNPL
+705 SVTGYEFKSNNPL
-718 YTANCFN
+718 YTENCFSFT
-725 YNGDAIAHGTDA
+725 GSAEAKGTDA
-737 GSYAMGLDAERFT
+737 GSYAMGLKAEQFT
-750 NTSTN
+750 NTSKN
-755 FTNVK
+755 FTNVEFK
-760 FVVTDGSLTIDK
+760 VTDGSLTIDK
-772 IDATF
+772 INASF

-784 TYTGSEQSITGIT
+784 TYTGSEQTISGIT
-797 PTGLI
+797 VKGLLE
-802 DGHTYEGLTYAA
+802 GHDYEGLTYAA
-814 KGTNVGEYK
+814 KGTNVGEY
-823 GEFSGTAVIKDAA
+823 GGAFTGTAVIKDAA

-845 VKTTPGKLTIN
+845 VKTEIGKLTIS

-875 SEQSITGI
+875 SEQSINGI
-883 TAEGLLE
+883 TATGLLE
-890 GHTYAGLTYLAKG
+890 GHTYSGLTYLAKG
-903 TDAGTYDGAFTGTVA
+903 TDAGEYNGAFTGTVV
-918 IKDANGVDVTENY
+918 IKDANGTDVAENY
-931 KVKTEI
+931 AVTMTP
-937 GKLTISPIT
+937 GKLTINPIT
-946 DKVTV
+946 AKVTV

-965 TQTVTGYTFSSDNEL
+965 TQTVTGYTFASDNKL
-980 YTADRVSFTGNATAA
+980 YTESKVDFTGNATAA
-995 GITAGQYYMN
+995 GITAGKYDMN

-1019 TNVEFVVNDGWLK
+1019 TNVEFVVTDGWLK
-1032 ITPLGALVITAN
+1032 ITPLGALVITAK
-1044 DADKPYDGTPLTESG
+1044 DATKPYDGTPLTESG
-1059 FTYVGTLNKGDTIEA
+1059 FDYVGTLNEGDTIEA

-1082 AGEAANVVKSYKI
+1082 AGTAENVVTSYKI

-1106 DAAALE
+1106 GEATLE
-1112 NGTLTVTPRSVIM
+1112 NGTLTVTP
-1125 TSANAEKPY
+1125 
-1134 DGEPLTNNT
+1134 
-1143 VNVTGDGFIEGE
+1143 
-1155 GATYAVTGTQTDAG
+1155 
-1169 ESDNTFTYT
+1169 
-1178 LKDNT
+1178 
-1183 KADNYKIELVPGK
+1183 
-1196 LKVTPI
+1196 
-1202 SDKVTVTITGNTDT
+1202 
-1216 KPYNGEKQSVKDY
+1216 
-1229 KVEISNTLYT
+1229 
-1239 ENCFSFTGSAV
+1239 
-1250 AEGTDAGIYMMGL
+1250 
-1263 KAEQFKNTSK
+1263 
-1273 NFTNVEFA
+1273 
-1281 VADGSLTINKID
+1281 
-1293 ATFTGESK
+1293 
-1301 TVTYTGSEQSITAIT
+1301 
-1316 AKGLLNGHTDKGLT
+1316 
-1330 YAAKGTN
+1330 
-1337 VGEYDGKFTGTV
+1337 
-1349 VIKDAAGN
+1349 
-1357 DVTKNYNV
+1357 
-1365 ITTPGKL
+1365 
-1372 TISKAEI
+1372 
-1379 AVTFTG
+1379 
-1385 ESKTVPYNGS
+1385 
-1395 EQSITGITPTG
+1395 
-1406 LLEGHTYSGLAYIAK
+1406 
-1421 GTDAGAYD
+1421 
-1429 GAFTGEVVIKDANGT
+1429 
-1444 DVTENYA
+1444 
-1451 VTKTPGK
+1451 
-1458 LTIDPISD
+1458 
-1466 KVTVTITGNT
+1466 
-1476 DTKPYNGEKQSVKD
+1476 
-1490 YEVEISNKLYTENCF
+1490 
-1505 SFTGSAVAKGT
+1505 
-1516 DAGTYEMGLK
+1516 
-1526 AEQFKNTS
+1526 
-1534 NNFTNVV
+1534 
-1541 FAVTDGKLE
+1541 
-1550 ISQRSVIM
+1550 RSVIM

-1708 LSGYLDGTFKPNAA
+1708 LSGYLDGTFKPNAP

-1774 RPNDNIKRDETFA
+1774 RPNDSIKRDETFA

-1832 HKCERIDQSIYE
+1832 HKCERIDQSMYE
-1844 KWTAKIPDIDWVTH
+1844 KWTEKIPDIDWVTH

>member
-31 PAPDVVNGQY
+31 PAPDIVNGQY
-41 NENGEWEQSD
+41 NENGEWVQSD

-57 YNTEGKNTL
+57 YNTEGDNTL
-66 KLSKTAEKADGD
+66 KLSKTAEKAAGD

-88 SSQSTMTTPPGAA
+88 SSQSTTTTPPGAA
-101 ATVLVIDVSGSMG
+101 ATVLVIDVSGSMR
-114 FCAECGAE
+114 FCAECGGEAALFGD
-122 KSHLNNCKHYN
+122 KVYHYDDCKYKN
-133 NKDNSVKT
+133 DNIVKP
-141 EQTRLKAAQNAAI
+141 EQTRLKAAKDAAI
-154 SFLDSYKGNTNGTG
+154 SFLDSYKGDTSGVG
-168 RYVSLVKFESES
+168 RYVSLVAFSDNS
-180 SVVKEWFDVSTAAGY
+180 SLKVDWVDVSTANGY
-195 NEIKTAINS
+195 SKIVSELNKLNAN
-204 LKADGGT
+204 GGT
-211 NLDAALRTAN
+211 NTQAGLKTAA
-221 SQFTASAVS
+221 SQLAKNTVS
-230 TVASKNVVA
+230 SVSSKNAVL
-239 LTDGIPTFYGDGTS
+239 LTDGVPTYGDGTGNGTYNS
-253 QHGNYGCPDTNA
+253 QQISKDTRDA
-265 ATAASAST
+265 ATALKKNAN
-273 LRNTA
+273 L
-278 SVYTVCFG
+278 YTVCFG
-286 AANEKCWTKDS
+286 AVNDEVYLPNGGTGNCSNFLKDY
-297 VHGYFGLIPNKWHAA
+297 V
-312 DGPLVGDFL
+312 
-321 RNSIATPATADK
+321 ATPATADK

-374 VTQKPDNFIAG
+374 VTQKPDNFIEG
-385 ENNGYTWTLSG
+385 ENGYTWTLSG
-396 ATGVPQGD
+396 ATGVSQGD
-404 KVVYTYVLSY
+404 KIVYTYELSY

-438 FTSGENKYK
+438 FTSGEHEYN

-468 TVPTGAHEVPPAAT
+468 TVPAGAPEVPAAAT

-487 TVTVAAAPELDGYVF
+487 TVTVAAAPTHDGYVF
-502 SGWATADAEVNN
+502 SGWATADAEVNNN

-550 VANSKTVENV
+550 VAPSKTVNNV
-560 TFGTNITTEA
+560 TFGTNITDTDET
-570 PIAVEGY
+570 PIAVEGC
-577 TAVPGQTCNLTIGT
+577 TAVPNQTCNLTIGT
-591 DESKNVIDFYYYKN
+591 DVSKNVINFYYYKN
-605 VDLVANGDTVTY
+605 VDLVANGDTVPY
-617 NGEEHSVS
+617 DGNEHSVS

-638 ISVGAKGTEVGEYN
+638 ISVGATGTEVGKYN
-652 AAFTKSTTSTVD
+652 AAFHKSAAGTVD
-664 MTKKYIVASAT
+664 TTKKYIVATAT
-675 DGKLTITPI
+675 DGVLEITPI
-684 DAVVV
+684 DKVVV
-689 TITGNTD
+689 TITGNSD

-705 SVAGYEFESSNPL
+705 SVTGYEFESSNPL
-718 YTANCFN
+718 YTANCFSF
-725 YNGDAIAHGTDA
+725 NGSAVAEGTDA
-737 GSYAMGLDAERFT
+737 GTYTMGLKAEQFT
-750 NTSTN
+750 NTSKN
-755 FTNVK
+755 FKNVT

-772 IDATF
+772 IDASF
-777 TGESKTV
+777 TGESKSV
-784 TYTGSEQSITGIT
+784 TYTGSERSITGIT
-797 PTGLI
+797 AKGLI

-845 VKTTPGKLTIN
+845 VKTEIGKLTIS

-870 VPYTG
+870 VTYNG

-883 TAEGLLE
+883 TPTGLLE
-890 GHTYAGLTYLAKG
+890 GHTYSGLTYLAKG
-903 TDAGTYDGAFTGTVA
+903 TDAGTYDGAFTGTVV
-918 IKDANGVDVTENY
+918 IKDANGTDVTQNY
-931 KVKTEI
+931 AVTKTP

-980 YTADRVSFTGNATAA
+980 YTADRVRFTGNATAA
-995 GITAGQYYMN
+995 GITAGKYDMN

-1019 TNVEFVVNDGWLK
+1019 TNVEFVVTDGWLK
-1032 ITPLGALVITAN
+1032 ITPLDALVITAN
-1044 DADKPYDGTPLTESG
+1044 DATKPYDGKPLTESG
-1059 FTYVGTLNKGDTIEA
+1059 FDYVGMLNKGDTIEA

-1082 AGEAANVVKSYKI
+1082 AGEAENVVKSYKI
-1095 MHGDV
+1095 MRGDV

-1106 DAAALE
+1106 GEATLK

-1125 TSANAEKPY
+1125 TSANDEKPY
-1134 DGEPLTNNT
+1134 DGTPLTNDT
-1143 VNVTGDGFIEGE
+1143 VTVTGDGFIEGE

-1169 ESDNTFTYT
+1169 ESDNTFTFT

-1202 SDKVTVTITGNTDT
+1202 SDKVTVTITGNSDT

-1229 KVEISNTLYT
+1229 KVEISNKLYN
-1239 ENCFSFTGSAV
+1239 ENCFSFNGSAV
-1250 AEGTDAGIYMMGL
+1250 AEGTDAGTYMMGL

-1273 NFTNVEFA
+1273 
-1281 VADGSLTINKID
+1281 
-1293 ATFTGESK
+1293 
-1301 TVTYTGSEQSITAIT
+1301 
-1316 AKGLLNGHTDKGLT
+1316 
-1330 YAAKGTN
+1330 
-1337 VGEYDGKFTGTV
+1337 
-1349 VIKDAAGN
+1349 
-1357 DVTKNYNV
+1357 
-1365 ITTPGKL
+1365 
-1372 TISKAEI
+1372 
-1379 AVTFTG
+1379 
-1385 ESKTVPYNGS
+1385 
-1395 EQSITGITPTG
+1395 
-1406 LLEGHTYSGLAYIAK
+1406 
-1421 GTDAGAYD
+1421 
-1429 GAFTGEVVIKDANGT
+1429 
-1444 DVTENYA
+1444 
-1451 VTKTPGK
+1451 
-1458 LTIDPISD
+1458 
-1466 KVTVTITGNT
+1466 
-1476 DTKPYNGEKQSVKD
+1476 
-1490 YEVEISNKLYTENCF
+1490 
-1505 SFTGSAVAKGT
+1505 
-1516 DAGTYEMGLK
+1516 
-1526 AEQFKNTS
+1526 
-1534 NNFTNVV
+1534 NFTNVV

-1708 LSGYLDGTFKPNAA
+1708 LSGYLDGTFKPNAP